1 MIGPIPHRAALRR
14 QRLELPRGAFQIPL
28 TIPCKRAND
37 QMLYQSTSKDRTND
51 ALHGTIRHALPLVV
65 VLVAY
70 VLRRTA
76 G

>member
-1 MIGPIPHRAALRR
+1 MIKAIWY
-14 QRLELPRGAFQIPL
+14 L
-28 TIPCKRAND
+28 T
-37 QMLYQSTSKDRTND
+37 YKDRTND
-51 ALHGTIRHALPLVV
+51 ALHRTFRHETSLVV